1 MTTASPL
8 TLERMRQDIA
18 ELLHETP
25 DQIQDHD
32 NLMDLGLDSM
42 RIMKLAS
49 RWRAAGASM
58 EFADMAALAT
68 LAHWW
73 SLAAP
78 TARPSDAS
86 A

>member
-1 MTTASPL
+1 MTDNTPAAL

-18 ELLHETP
+18 KLLHESP
-25 DQIQDHD
+25 DQIEDDD

-58 EFADMAALAT
+58 EFSDMAAQAT
-68 LAHWW
+68 LTHWW
-73 SLAAP
+73 SLAAGRSN
-78 TARPSDAS
+78 TDS
-86 A
+86 